1 MRKKLP
7 SIPTPGRMAFYA
19 AKTKGI
25 GLFYLAVEFLQR
37 DGGKEG
43 SLLLGEVQMHPSL
56 FKEVLEN

>member
-1 MRKKLP
+1 
-7 SIPTPGRMAFYA
+7 MAFYA

-56 FKEVLEN
+56 FKEVLKN